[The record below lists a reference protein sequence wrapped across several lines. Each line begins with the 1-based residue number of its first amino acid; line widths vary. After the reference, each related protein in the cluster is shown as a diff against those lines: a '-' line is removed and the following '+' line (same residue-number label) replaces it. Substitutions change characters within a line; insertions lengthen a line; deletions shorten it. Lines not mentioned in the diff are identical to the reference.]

1 MRRSDTKSISQL
13 YLAILAVAGLI
24 LPNVLLDFTEITIP
38 VWGKILNTFFPLSFY
53 LFLTSVF
60 KKTGWGVL
68 CCFPFMLY
76 AAFQLV
82 LLYLYGESLIAV
94 DMFLNVVTTD
104 FEEASTLLQN
114 LTPAIILVI
123 ILYLPP
129 LVWAIVSIR
138 KKKIM
143 PQYTRLII
151 LTWSSVGLVVFGI
164 LMIILAVFGV
174 SKPYKDVFPINVI
187 NNMSTAV
194 ERARLSA
201 LYPESAKDFTYNAFD
216 ADETPRIVALVI
228 GETSRPD
235 RWQIFGAER
244 ETNPMLSKRD
254 NLYTF
259 DRVVTQSNTTHKSV
273 PLLLTPLTAESF
285 SELNDYK
292 SLITAFKEAGFQT
305 TWISNQPPN
314 GAYNEHM
321 GYEADTSMV
330 FKYVPDVELVKHA
343 EDVLKKADKS
353 KSQLIVLHTYGGHFP
368 YDDRY
373 KGMQPT
379 FTPDRP
385 MIANSAN
392 RTRLLNAYDNATKA
406 TDLAVDSMISVIS
419 RFNEDAVLIYAADHG
434 EDLFDDYREKFLHAS
449 PAPTFYQ
456 LMVPM
461 FVWTS
466 PAYEKRKNVVGNLAS
481 HRNTPLSP
489 AVSLFHTIMDLGG
502 VGTDY
507 YEPHYSVVSD
517 SFKPY
522 PMIYLT
528 DRNEAVPLVESG
540 IREIDVQKLDSLNIL
555 QYSKRYMK

>member
-1 MRRSDTKSISQL
+1 MRRSETKSKSQI
-13 YLAILAVAGLI
+13 YLALLTVLALI

-38 VWGKILNTFFPLSFY
+38 VWGKILNVFFPLSFY
-53 LFLTSVF
+53 CFLTTAF
-60 KKTGWGVL
+60 KRTGWGVL

-114 LTPAIILVI
+114 LTPAIVLVI

-143 PQYTRLII
+143 PQYVRLVA
-151 LTWSSVGLVVFGI
+151 LSWSACGLVVFGI
-164 LMIILAVFGV
+164 LMIILAVFGA
-174 SKPYKDVFPINVI
+174 SRPNRDVFPVNVI
-187 NNMSTAV
+187 NNMTTAV
-194 ERARLSA
+194 TRARLSA
-201 LYPESAKDFTYNAFD
+201 LYPESAKDFTYNAVD
-216 ADETPRIVALVI
+216 ADETPRVVALVI

-244 ETNPMLSKRD
+244 ETNPKLSKRE
-254 NLYTF
+254 NLYIF
-259 DRVVTQSNTTHKSV
+259 DKAVTQSNTTHKSV
-273 PLLLTPLTAESF
+273 PLLLTPLTAETF
-285 SELNDYK
+285 GELNDYK

-305 TWISNQPPN
+305 AWISNQPPN

-330 FKYVPDVELVKHA
+330 FKYVPDVELVHHA
-343 EDVLKKADKS
+343 EEYLKKADKN

-373 KGMQPT
+373 KGMKPT

-392 RTRLLNAYDNATKA
+392 RTRLVNAYDNATKA
-406 TDLAVDSMISVIS
+406 TDLAVDSMISVIN
-419 RFNEDAVLIYAADHG
+419 RFNDDAVLVYAADHG

-456 LMVPM
+456 LRVPM
-461 FVWTS
+461 FVWVS
-466 PAYEKRKNVVGNLAS
+466 PVYEQRKSVSEKLAAQS
-481 HRNTPLSP
+481 HIPLSP
-489 AVSLFHTIMDLGG
+489 AVSLFHTMMDLGG
-502 VGTDY
+502 VGTEY
-507 YEPHYSVVSD
+507 YNPRYSIVSD
-517 SFKPY
+517 RFAPY
-522 PMIYLT
+522 PMMYLT

-555 QYSKRYMK
+555 QYSKPHVD